1 MAYSDSGSPP
11 TIGEAFAAGRRL
23 AVRKFWPSM
32 GLSAVFGL
40 VALLPTAWI
49 RLESMRHGGGV
60 VLPLLLGSLVISL
73 FLPGLYHGLWK
84 GMSGGRMRL
93 RDLFWAFGRPSR
105 LGVVLTL
112 VALGLPPQ
120 WVQITMMGTAT
131 VGQPGSAAH
140 GAWLIIMAWYVVL
153 GAVPIY
159 VLSASAR
166 FDLGAGAALRTALR
180 CFQAGYR
187 RWLVLP
193 WALSAAFVGSGT
205 LVALIVGVGMALLA
219 ALRAGR
225 PAGMVEI
232 LVALVILVLLVPLM
246 LAWAA
251 MGMTWCAGA
260 FLTAV
265 GDLHGNAEDRG
276 SDGGPATVPFGTHAQ
291 AE

>member
-1 MAYSDSGSPP
+1 MTHSDSSSTL

-40 VALLPTAWI
+40 VALLPTEWI

-60 VLPLLLGSLVISL
+60 VLPLLLGGLLISL
-73 FLPGLYHGLWK
+73 LLPGLYHGLWK
-84 GMSGGRMRL
+84 GASGGKMRL
-93 RDLFWAFGRPSR
+93 RDLFWVFGRPSR

-120 WVQITMMGTAT
+120 LVQITMMGTAT
-131 VGQPGSAAH
+131 MGQPGSAAH

-180 CFQAGYR
+180 CFQAGHR

-193 WALSAAFVGSGT
+193 WALSAAFVASG
-205 LVALIVGVGMALLA
+205 ALLAVIVGAGIALLA
-219 ALRAGR
+219 ALRAGH
-225 PAGMVEI
+225 PAGAVGV
-232 LVALVILVLLVPLM
+232 LVALVVTVLLVPLT

-251 MGMTWCAGA
+251 MGMTWSAGA
-260 FLTAV
+260 FLAAV
-265 GDLHGNAEDRG
+265 GDLHANAEDRG
-276 SDGGPATVPFGTHAQ
+276 SDGVPDTVPLGMHTP